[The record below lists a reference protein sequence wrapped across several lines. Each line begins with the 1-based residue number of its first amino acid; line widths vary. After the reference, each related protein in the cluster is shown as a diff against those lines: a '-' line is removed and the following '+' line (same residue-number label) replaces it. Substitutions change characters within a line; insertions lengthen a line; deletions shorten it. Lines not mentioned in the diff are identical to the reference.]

1 MNVDVSYRGDVTLV
15 RIQGRIVDGED
26 SDRLK
31 ETLSQLLKDGK
42 RDTIFDLWEV
52 SWFDSLGVGILV
64 GHYISVAGKGGRVL
78 LLGAN
83 IKIRQILE
91 MVRLSDRFLWSWDL
105 EEALAQFR

>member
-26 SDRLK
+26 SERLK

-52 SWFDSLGVGILV
+52 SWFDSLAVGILV

-83 IKIRQILE
+83 TRIRQILE
-91 MVRLSDRFLWSWDL
+91 MVRLADRFSWSWDL